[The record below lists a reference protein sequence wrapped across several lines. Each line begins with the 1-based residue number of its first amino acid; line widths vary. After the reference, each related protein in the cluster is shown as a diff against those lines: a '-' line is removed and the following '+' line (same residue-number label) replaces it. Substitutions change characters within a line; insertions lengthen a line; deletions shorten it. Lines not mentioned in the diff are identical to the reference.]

1 MSQKQL
7 MRPRIGKVVMLA
19 YDTIT
24 GLLTIVLLERDF
36 VNLSLRT
43 SVLRRRMWVSNDI
56 SF

>member
-1 MSQKQL
+1 
-7 MRPRIGKVVMLA
+7 MLA
-19 YDTIT
+19 YDIIT
-24 GLLTIVLLERDF
+24 GLLTTVLLERDF